1 MGRIKRILKR
11 LVSLVEHNLL
21 TLVCACLVIQV
32 MTRLIS
38 ESIKLPTD
46 IVVFS
51 IAGAALLITLAI
63 LMDEVINAGPDD
75 RDYVEPTG
83 VHMSDAMK
91 GGNHEK

>member
-1 MGRIKRILKR
+1 MKRVFKW
-11 LVSLVEHNLL
+11 LVNFVEHNLL
-21 TLVCACLVIQV
+21 TLVCAWLVIQV

-51 IAGAALLITLAI
+51 IAGAVMLITLAI

-83 VHMSDAMK
+83 VQFIDMIK
-91 GGNHEK
+91 GDVHEK